1 MKIIINNQTFNL
13 EIANTFK
20 KRLIGLIGK
29 KDIQKGLFF
38 PKTRSIHT
46 FFMKEDI
53 DIIMIDKNNNV
64 VYYKKNLKKNKI
76 LIKRN
81 AYHTIELPKNSLQ
94 NISLNNKIII
104 KI

>member
-20 KRLIGLIGK
+20 KRLLGLMGK
-29 KDIQKGLFF
+29 KNIQKGIFF
-38 PKTRSIHT
+38 PKTHSIHT

-53 DIIMIDKNNNV
+53 DIIMIDKKNHI
-64 VYYKKNLKKNKI
+64 VYYKKNVKKNRV
-76 LIKRN
+76 LINRK

-94 NISLNNKIII
+94 DIVLNEKIII
-104 KI
+104 KN